1 MSPKQ
6 SRTGAPYTVTIPAN
20 VDQPD
25 RILAGL
31 SASQLL
37 ILLVAGV
44 PAGLLFGVARLLLPL
59 PVATALAA
67 PPLLVGVALALGRRD
82 GVGLD
87 QLAMAALRQHLA
99 PSRLVPAPE
108 GITPPAAWHRPA
120 AAAQPPVAPLRL
132 PARDLDPQGLV
143 DLGPQGAA
151 LLCQASTVN
160 FALRTPT
167 EQQALIGAFA
177 HALHALAT
185 PVQLVVRIERA
196 DLDAHLHRLDH
207 TAGGLPHPALEAA
220 ARQHA
225 RFLGELAGR
234 RDTLRRQTLL
244 VLRDPAP
251 PAKAAPLLH
260 RRADELAGL
269 LGACGITLTAL
280 DGAQAAEVLARA
292 CDPEAP
298 AAPTGLAA
306 PSAIIHG
313 ATP

>member
-1 MSPKQ
+1 MPPVE
-6 SRTGAPYTVTIPAN
+6 RVRIPADI
-20 VDQPD
+20 DQPD
-25 RILAGL
+25 RLLAGL
-31 SASQLL
+31 TARQLL
-37 ILLVAGV
+37 ILIVAAV
-44 PAGLLFGVARLLLPL
+44 PAALLFAMARLLVPL

-87 QLAMAALRQHLA
+87 QLAIAALRQHLA
-99 PSRLVPAPE
+99 PARLVPAPE
-108 GITPPAAWHRPA
+108 GISPPAAWHQPA
-120 AAAQPPVAPLRL
+120 VAGQPPVAPLRL
-132 PARDLDPQGLV
+132 PARDLDPTGLV
-143 DLGPQGAA
+143 DLGPDGTA

-160 FALRTPT
+160 FALRTPA

-177 HALHALAT
+177 NVLHALTA
-185 PVQLVVRIERA
+185 PVQIVIRIDRA
-196 DLDAHLHRLDH
+196 DLDIHLHTLEQ
-207 TAGGLPHPALEAA
+207 TAGGLPDPALEAA

-251 PAKAAPLLH
+251 PAKAAPVLQ

-269 LGACGITLTAL
+269 LGACGITLSVL
-280 DGAQAAEVLARA
+280 DGARAAAVLARA
-292 CDPEAP
+292 FDPEAP
-298 AAPTGLAA
+298 PGPAGLAA

-313 ATP
+313 ATTP